1 MDLRYLVRHAKEL
14 YNSEF
19 VPSHIN
25 RANRKKWVR
34 SILWLGDRWLL
45 ANRIERR
52 S

>member
-1 MDLRYLVRHAKEL
+1 MNVRYLVRHSREL
-14 YNSEF
+14 FNSEF
-19 VPSHIN
+19 VSPHIN

-52 S
+52 P